1 MNKLKQIITSFN
13 KKDDKGKIESMIFL
27 IILAIITI
35 VIIKIIIKKPINDKT
50 NKNDIKQMAKEN
62 VNINTQIESKNEIE
76 NKLEKI
82 LSKLDGVG
90 QVNVMITYSKAEEI
104 EPVYN
109 ENSKEEITQEND
121 KQGGVRTINQQESN
135 KEVIYEEING
145 EKQLVTKSVY
155 SPKIEGA
162 IVIAQGG
169 DNINIKTNIIQAV
182 EAVTGLSTHKIQV
195 FDMGK
200 E

>member
-1 MNKLKQIITSFN
+1 MNKLKQIITSF
-13 KKDDKGKIESMIFL
+13 KQKDDKRKIENLIFL
-27 IILAIITI
+27 IIIASVTII
-35 VIIKIIIKKPINDKT
+35 IIKILIKPTSNNEQKDN
-50 NKNDIKQMAKEN
+50 IKQLAKEN
-62 VNINTQIESKNEIE
+62 ININTQIENKNEIE
-76 NKLEKI
+76 SKLEKI
-82 LSKLDGVG
+82 LAKLDGVG
-90 QVNVMITYSKAEEI
+90 KVNVMITYSKAEEI

-109 ENSKEEITQEND
+109 ENKKEEITQEND
-121 KQGGVRTINQQESN
+121 NEGGVRTINQQESN

-182 EAVTGLSTHKIQV
+182 EAVTGLSTYKIQV

>member
-1 MNKLKQIITSFN
+1 MNKLKQIITSF
-13 KKDDKGKIESMIFL
+13 KQKDDKRKIENLIFL
-27 IILAIITI
+27 IIIASITI
-35 VIIKIIIKKPINDKT
+35 IIIKILIKPTSNNEQKDN
-50 NKNDIKQMAKEN
+50 IKQLAKEN
-62 VNINTQIESKNEIE
+62 ININTQIENKNEIE
-76 NKLEKI
+76 SKLEKI
-82 LSKLDGVG
+82 LAKLDGVG
-90 QVNVMITYSKAEEI
+90 KVNVMITYSKAEEI

-109 ENSKEEITQEND
+109 ENKKEEITQEND
-121 KQGGVRTINQQESN
+121 NEGGVRTINQQESN

-182 EAVTGLSTHKIQV
+182 EAVTGLSTYKIQV